1 MSKVLAI
8 YKKEV
13 KGFLFS
19 STFYIVCALVAIVFS
34 FIYPNVL
41 NKFAEALQM
50 GMLNPEIGQQ
60 QMNIHYQVFL
70 PQLNILN
77 LMLIMIVPAL
87 TMRLFAEEKK
97 LRTFDLL
104 LTSPVTSAQIVAGK
118 YLAALSAVFGLCV
131 IAILYPLATAAFT
144 SLQWGAL
151 WIAFFSIFAAG
162 AVYAAVD
169 LFCSSLTESGIIA
182 YVLAVVLN
190 MGLWFVGIAVDA
202 VDNATL
208 RAVFEH
214 ISINQHLVSLVEGSV
229 RTSSLIFLASVI
241 FLFCFLCE
249 RVVEASRWRS

>member
-8 YKKEV
+8 YKKEL

-19 STFYIVCALVAIVFS
+19 PTFYVVCALIAIVFS

-41 NKFAEALQM
+41 SKFSEALQM
-50 GMLNPEIGQQ
+50 GMMNPEIAGQ

-70 PQLNILN
+70 PQLNVLN

-97 LRTFDLL
+97 VRTFDLL
-104 LTSPVTSAQIVAGK
+104 LTSPITSAEIVAGK
-118 YLAALSAVFGLCV
+118 YLAALSAVFGLCL
-131 IAILYPLATAAFT
+131 IALLYPLATAAFT
-144 SLQWGAL
+144 KLQWGSL

-190 MGLWFVGIAVDA
+190 MGLWFVGIAVDS
-202 VDNATL
+202 VDNEIL
-208 RAVFEH
+208 RSVFEH
-214 ISINQHLVSLVEGSV
+214 ISINQHLVALVEGSV
-229 RTSSLIFLASVI
+229 RTSSLIFIASLI